1 MRAVAQRVTSALVR
15 VDDEITGEIGNGLLV
30 YVGAMKGDAQEDVR
44 YLADK
49 VANLRIFEDDQG
61 KMSRSLLD
69 VQGSALLVSQFT
81 LFGDLRRGRR
91 PSFDEAAPPDI
102 ALNLYQ
108 ELCNSVRAL
117 GVPVQTGR
125 FKADMRV
132 LSAGRGPITML
143 IASRKSFCPS

>member
-1 MRAVAQRVTSALVR
+1 MRAVAQRVSSALVR
-15 VDDEITGEIGNGLLV
+15 VEGEVTGEIGNGLLV

-49 VANLRIFEDDQG
+49 IANLRIFEDDQG

-69 VQGSALLVSQFT
+69 IQGGALLVSQFT

-91 PSFDEAAPPDI
+91 PSFDDAAPPDI
-102 ALNLYQ
+102 ALTLY
-108 ELCNSVRAL
+108 EDLCKSVQAL

-132 LSAGRGPITML
+132 LSEGRGPITIL
-143 IASRKSFCPS
+143 IDSRKSF

>member
-1 MRAVAQRVTSALVR
+1 MRAVAQRVSSALVR
-15 VDDEITGEIGNGLLV
+15 VEGEVTGEIGNGLLV

-49 VANLRIFEDDQG
+49 LANLRIFEDDQG

-69 VQGSALLVSQFT
+69 IQGDALLVSQFT

-91 PSFDEAAPPDI
+91 PSFDDAAPPDI
-102 ALNLYQ
+102 ALTLY
-108 ELCNSVRAL
+108 EDLCKSVQAL
-117 GVPVQTGR
+117 GVSVQTGR

-132 LSAGRGPITML
+132 LSEGRGPITIL
-143 IASRKSFCPS
+143 IDSRKSF

>member
-1 MRAVAQRVTSALVR
+1 MRAVAQRVSSALVR
-15 VDDEITGEIGNGLLV
+15 VEGEVTGEIGNGLLV
-30 YVGAMKGDAQEDVR
+30 YVGAMKGDAEEDIR
-44 YLADK
+44 YVADK
-49 VANLRIFEDDQG
+49 IANLRIFEDEQG

-69 VQGSALLVSQFT
+69 IQGSALLVSQFT

-102 ALNLYQ
+102 ALTLY
-108 ELCNSVRAL
+108 EALCKSVQAL

-132 LSAGRGPITML
+132 LSEGRGPITIL
-143 IASRKSFCPS
+143 IDSRKSF

>member
-1 MRAVAQRVTSALVR
+1 MRAVAQRVSSALVR

-49 VANLRIFEDDQG
+49 IANLRIFEDDQG

-69 VQGSALLVSQFT
+69 IAGGALLVSQFT

-91 PSFDEAAPPDI
+91 PSFDDAAPPDV
-102 ALNLYQ
+102 ALTLYDD
-108 ELCNSVRAL
+108 LCKSVRSL

-132 LSAGRGPITML
+132 LSEGRGPITIL
-143 IASRKSFCPS
+143 IDSRKSF

>member
-1 MRAVAQRVTSALVR
+1 MRAVAQRVSSALVR
-15 VDDEITGEIGNGLLV
+15 VEDEVTGEIGDGLLV
-30 YVGAMKGDAQEDVR
+30 YVGAMKGDTSEDIR

-49 VANLRIFEDDQG
+49 IANLRIFEDEQG

-69 VQGSALLVSQFT
+69 TKGGALLVSQFT

-91 PSFDEAAPPDI
+91 PSFDDAAPPDI
-102 ALNLYQ
+102 ALTLY
-108 ELCNSVRAL
+108 EGLCEAVQKL

-132 LSAGRGPITML
+132 ISEGRGPVTIL
-143 IASRKSFCPS
+143 IDSRKSF

>member
-1 MRAVAQRVTSALVR
+1 MRAVAQRVSSALVR
-15 VDDEITGEIGNGLLV
+15 VEDEVTGEIGDGLLV
-30 YVGAMKGDAQEDVR
+30 YVGAMKGDTPEDIR

-49 VANLRIFEDDQG
+49 IANLRIFEDEQG

-69 VQGSALLVSQFT
+69 TKGSALLVSQFT

-91 PSFDEAAPPDI
+91 PSFDDAAPPDI
-102 ALNLYQ
+102 ALTLY
-108 ELCNSVRAL
+108 EDLCKAVQNL

-132 LSAGRGPITML
+132 ISEGRGPVTIL
-143 IASRKSFCPS
+143 IDSRKSF

>member
-1 MRAVAQRVTSALVR
+1 MRAVAQRVSSALVR
-15 VDDEITGEIGNGLLV
+15 VEGEVTGEIGNGLLV

-49 VANLRIFEDDQG
+49 IANLRIFEDDQG

-69 VQGSALLVSQFT
+69 IQGSALLVSQFT

-91 PSFDEAAPPDI
+91 PSFDDAAPPDI
-102 ALNLYQ
+102 ALTLY
-108 ELCNSVRAL
+108 EDLCKSVHAL
-117 GVPVQTGR
+117 GVQVQTGR

-132 LSAGRGPITML
+132 LSEGRGPITIL
-143 IASRKSFCPS
+143 IDSRKSF